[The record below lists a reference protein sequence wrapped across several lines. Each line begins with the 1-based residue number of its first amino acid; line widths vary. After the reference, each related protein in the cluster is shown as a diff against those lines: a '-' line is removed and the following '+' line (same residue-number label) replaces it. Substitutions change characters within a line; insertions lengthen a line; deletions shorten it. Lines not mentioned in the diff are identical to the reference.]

1 MKFRWHI
8 RLALLA
14 GCLTSAT
21 SGAVMVNASS
31 PAELP
36 VGDLGAQAAL
46 GPVSVSLQPEPAA
59 GWLTK
64 LPTPDAEAAPWNGA
78 AGPAAPAVLP
88 AADERTHWFR
98 EAGWTLLV
106 GLTVAGATRLVGRQ
120 ARKLGG
126 QAEGLLVERAGRL
139 MRLNAEL
146 ARLHRAECV
155 EKTAALRAEEKAR
168 LTALRHQLDPHFLFN
183 VLTSISASLPA
194 GEGATRGM
202 VERLAEFYRL
212 TLRRSE
218 GDEWTTLGEEIEL
231 LQTYFEIERSRWGD
245 LLDVH
250 VACEPGLEGER
261 LPHFLLLPPVENALK
276 YGRATSADQIGVR
289 LIARR
294 EAGSIFIEVA
304 NTGEWVEPAAATRR
318 LPSLGIGLDN
328 VRQRLARCYP
338 QGHDLGLSHA
348 DGWVAVSLRLAPLS
362 VA

>member
-1 MKFRWHI
+1 MFRWHI
-8 RLALLA
+8 RLAMLA
-14 GCLTSAT
+14 GGLTSAAA
-21 SGAVMVNASS
+21 GAVMVNASS
-31 PAELP
+31 PADWP
-36 VGDLGAQAAL
+36 VGDLGAPAVVL
-46 GPVSVSLQPEPAA
+46 DPVSVSLRTEPRA
-59 GWLTK
+59 GWLTNSPR
-64 LPTPDAEAAPWNGA
+64 LDAGVASWNGD
-78 AGPAAPAVLP
+78 AGLAAPAVP
-88 AADERTHWFR
+88 SAAERRTHWLR

-106 GLTVAGATRLVGRQ
+106 GLTVAGAARLVGRR

-126 QAEGLLVERAGRL
+126 HAEGLLVERAGRL

-146 ARLHRAECV
+146 TRLHRAECV

-212 TLRRSE
+212 TLQRSE
-218 GDEWTTLGEEIEL
+218 GDEWTTLGAEMEL
-231 LQTYFEIERSRWGD
+231 LRTYFEIERSRWGD

-261 LPHFLLLPPVENALK
+261 LPHFLLLPLVENALK

-289 LIARR
+289 LVARR
-294 EAGSIFIEVA
+294 EAGTIFIEVA

-318 LPSLGIGLDN
+318 VPSLGIGLEN

-362 VA
+362 AA